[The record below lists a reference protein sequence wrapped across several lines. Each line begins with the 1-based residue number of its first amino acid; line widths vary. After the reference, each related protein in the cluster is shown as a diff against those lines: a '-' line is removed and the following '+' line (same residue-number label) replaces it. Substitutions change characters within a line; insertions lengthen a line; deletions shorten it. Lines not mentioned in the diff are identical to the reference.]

1 MDAESRD
8 TVNRSTYIIAT
19 LDESFN
25 LYTVLIRDI
34 TRYVEVLRLFPRV
47 SDANRQQKEAQICLQ
62 N

>member
-1 MDAESRD
+1 MEAESRD

-47 SDANRQQKEAQICLQ
+47 SDANRP
-62 N
+62 